1 MSYDFKFSAEGT
13 IVGLLT
19 RMPKMKTKLLITAIA
34 SVATLSATSASAQL
48 ESLREVVYYNFNSAQ
63 SAEVEAQMQ
72 KITDLASSR
81 NARSIRVTCHTDTT
95 GSAAYNQA
103 LSERRAADV
112 LNALVS
118 RGISRNVIS
127 SQGLGETSLLVPTGD
142 GVKEQLNRRCEI
154 DLDVEPLV
162 VQQEYV
168 QQEYVQTQPQTQT
181 ITETV
186 RAPDPTPIESTT
198 VTRTI
203 PATPQAITS
212 TVPSTTVAVPST
224 TVAVPSAGVSLPPVA
239 GGGAGIS
246 PLVLGAGAIAAG
258 VGAFL
263 IFDGDGDDDEA
274 EAAAAAAAAE
284 AEAAAAAAAPAE
296 AEAAA
301 AALAAAQADAATAA
315 EAQAAAEAAQ
325 AEAEAA
331 QAEAEEALADA
342 LADNPVSP

>member
-1 MSYDFKFSAEGT
+1 M
-13 IVGLLT
+13 GLLT
-19 RMPKMKTKLLITAIA
+19 RMPKMKTKLLMTAIA

-154 DLDVEPLV
+154 DLDVEALV
-162 VQQEYV
+162 QQEYVQQEYV

-203 PATPQAITS
+203 PSTPQPITS
-212 TVPSTTVAVPST
+212 TVPSTSVSVPAPTTGIST
-224 TVAVPSAGVSLPPVA
+224 PPLPPV
-239 GGGAGIS
+239 GGASVGGIS
-246 PLVLGAGAIAAG
+246 PLVLGAGAVAAG
-258 VGAFL
+258 VAAFL
-263 IFDGDGDDDEA
+263 IIDDDDDDDD
-274 EAAAAAAAAE
+274 
-284 AEAAAAAAAPAE
+284 APA
-296 AEAAA
+296 
-301 AALAAAQADAATAA
+301 
-315 EAQAAAEAAQ
+315 
-325 AEAEAA
+325 
-331 QAEAEEALADA
+331 
-342 LADNPVSP
+342 SP

>member
-1 MSYDFKFSAEGT
+1 M
-13 IVGLLT
+13 GLLI

-168 QQEYVQTQPQTQT
+168 QQDYIQQEQFIQTQPQT
-181 ITETV
+181 ETV
-186 RAPDPTPIESTT
+186 TEYVRGEATPIESITQ
-198 VTRTI
+198 TRTI
-203 PATPQAITS
+203 TPTPEAITT
-212 TVPSTTVAVPST
+212 TVPSTTATATPVA
-224 TVAVPSAGVSLPPVA
+224 APSAYIPSAPPVSAPLPPVGGA
-239 GGGAGIS
+239 GGGLGGLGIS
-246 PLVLGAGAIAAG
+246 PIVGLAGAAAIVAGIVIAT
-258 VGAFL
+258 
-263 IFDGDGDDDEA
+263 DDD
-274 EAAAAAAAAE
+274 
-284 AEAAAAAAAPAE
+284 
-296 AEAAA
+296 
-301 AALAAAQADAATAA
+301 D
-315 EAQAAAEAAQ
+315 
-325 AEAEAA
+325 
-331 QAEAEEALADA
+331 D
-342 LADNPVSP
+342 DDSSP